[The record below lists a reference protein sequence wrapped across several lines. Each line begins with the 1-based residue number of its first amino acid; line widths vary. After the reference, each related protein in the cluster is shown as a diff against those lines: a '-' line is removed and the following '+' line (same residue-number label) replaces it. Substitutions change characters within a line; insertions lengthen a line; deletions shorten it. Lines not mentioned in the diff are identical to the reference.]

1 MMWFWAERMF
11 CRKLFIAVLL
21 SELSIVTFAC
31 LCLPQLPV
39 CPPPPPPIICP
50 PPPPPC
56 PPPVICPPSFCP
68 PPPICPLPP
77 PPPPPCPAP
86 LPCPPPMPCNPCG
99 GLQGI
104 GGYGG
109 PPVSYQRAPIINDC
123 CCQCG
128 SPCRFMHR
136 ARTHGAKIFAAT
148 SLEVEEDPQCN
159 SEKLRSLIEDNITGD
174 PSISKRA
181 IQKAAEEKMDG
192 HINVICAKSDFS
204 YVAYTE
210 TYCQASVDGV
220 TCYAFKPL

>member
-1 MMWFWAERMF
+1 
-11 CRKLFIAVLL
+11 
-21 SELSIVTFAC
+21 
-31 LCLPQLPV
+31 
-39 CPPPPPPIICP
+39 
-50 PPPPPC
+50 
-56 PPPVICPPSFCP
+56 
-68 PPPICPLPP
+68 
-77 PPPPPCPAP
+77 
-86 LPCPPPMPCNPCG
+86 
-99 GLQGI
+99 
-104 GGYGG
+104 
-109 PPVSYQRAPIINDC
+109 
-123 CCQCG
+123 
-128 SPCRFMHR
+128 MHR

-159 SEKLRSLIEDNITGD
+159 SEKLRSLIEDVNFQTKCIRYLFHFLQNITGD